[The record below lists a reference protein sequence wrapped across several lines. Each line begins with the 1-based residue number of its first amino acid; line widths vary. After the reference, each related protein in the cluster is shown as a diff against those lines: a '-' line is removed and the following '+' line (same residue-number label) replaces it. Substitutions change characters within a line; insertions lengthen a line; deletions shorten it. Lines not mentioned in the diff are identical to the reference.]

1 MQVTRQDIDQLNA
14 TLLVTVEPQDYQEK
28 VEKQLKDIRR
38 KANIPGF
45 RPGMVPMSLVKKM
58 YGKAALGEQVNEL
71 INDGIFN
78 YIKEQDLK
86 ILAEPMPNEEKT
98 PDIDWD
104 NDTTFTFAFDIAL
117 EPEFDAKLNGHNHL
131 TYYEIEVTDKM
142 VDDQMTSY
150 AERFGIQKDVD
161 EYTEGDILR
170 GTLTEQ
176 AENGIVKENAIL
188 SPMYMKSEEQKQLFA
203 SAKKGDIITFNPS
216 VAYDSDVELS
226 SMLGIKKEDAEAHKG
241 EFTLTINSISHHEA
255 SPLDAELFAKVYG
268 ADAPQD
274 LDAFRAKVK
283 EEMQNNLKQDQDYR
297 FGLDAKAA
305 VLKKIG
311 QLEYPEEFLKNW
323 LRHSQKDMTEEKLQK
338 EFPQMLEQLTWQLAK
353 DQLTKAYDIKIEND
367 DIVAYAKN
375 VARMQFMQYGLSHVE
390 DEYLTNYANEMM
402 KNEDQLRSM
411 IERVQEEKVYEGIKA
426 AAKVETKTISYE
438 DFGKLFEQK

>member
-1 MQVTRQDIDQLNA
+1 MQVTRQDIDQPNA

-226 SMLGIKKEDAEAHKG
+226 SMLGIKKEDTEAHKG